1 MARVRACGL
10 CFLICLFIGAHAAR
24 GADVAEARA
33 SLYANYAQKLT
44 ELAAWCREH
53 QQPEAAEQL
62 HDWLPKRAPEQLT
75 LFLLPSADSDDD
87 AKDAQAEWRVRWQVL
102 RDAQADALFAL
113 AKQAIAEHRPSLAF
127 ELATEAVRENPLH
140 KLARR
145 VLGYVKL
152 RGVWRTPFEIK
163 QLSAGKFWHEQFGW
177 IPKLH
182 VARYEKGQRYYQGR
196 WLAAADEAALRTDVK
211 RGWRV
216 ESEHYVVTT
225 NHSLEEGISL
235 SRKLEAFYSIWQQVF
250 IGYLN
255 SEKELTAR
263 FEGGPARRDAKQ
275 HNVVYYRTREEYNDA
290 LRSSQPQIDITLGI
304 YFASAR
310 TAYFFAGKDQEPGT
324 LYHEAT
330 HQLFQETRPVIE
342 NVGRSQNFWMVEGI
356 ACYMESLTP
365 EASCYT
371 LGGPNSGR
379 MPAARHR
386 LLEDNFYVPL
396 AELVSFGME
405 TLQRDP
411 RIAKLYSQSSGL
423 TDFFMHDRAGR
434 YREPLVQY
442 LEAIYTGRA
451 TSGTLAELTKTSYPT
466 LDQQYRAFMSADPR
480 NETSQSDA
488 AR

>member
-10 CFLICLFIGAHAAR
+10 CFLAVFLIGARIAR
-24 GADVAEARA
+24 AADVVEARA
-33 SLYANYAQKLT
+33 SLYASYAKQLA
-44 ELAAWCREH
+44 ELAAWCQE
-53 QQPEAAEQL
+53 QKLPDAAEQL
-62 HDWLPKRAPEQLT
+62 SKWLPKREPEQLT
-75 LFLLPSADSDDD
+75 LFLLPGESDEPAED
-87 AKDAQAEWRVRWQVL
+87 AKAEWRVRWQKL
-102 RDAQADALFAL
+102 RDAQADALMDL
-113 AKQAIAEHRPSLAF
+113 AKQAISEHRPSLAF
-127 ELATEAVRENPLH
+127 ELATEAARENPDH

-152 RGVWRTPFEIK
+152 RDTWRTPFEIK
-163 QLSAGKFWHEQFGW
+163 QLGANKTWHEQFGW
-177 IPKLH
+177 IPKAH
-182 VARYEKGQRYYQGR
+182 VERYEKGQRYYQGR
-196 WLAAADEAALRTDVK
+196 WMSAADEAALRTDVK
-211 RGWRV
+211 RGWRI

-225 NHSLEEGISL
+225 NHSLEEGVRL

-250 IGYLN
+250 IGYLAT
-255 SEKELTAR
+255 EKELASR
-263 FEGGPARRDAKQ
+263 FEGKPTRRDAKQ
-275 HNVVYYRTREEYNDA
+275 HNVVYYRTREEYNAA

-330 HQLFQETRPVIE
+330 HQLFQETRPVVQD
-342 NVGRSQNFWMVEGI
+342 VGRAENFWIVEGI
-356 ACYMESLTP
+356 ACYMESLSP
-365 EASCYT
+365 EDGYYT
-371 LGGPNSGR
+371 LGGPNAGR

-396 AELVSFGME
+396 AQLVSFGVE

-434 YREPLVQY
+434 YREPLVRY
-442 LEAIYTGRA
+442 LETIYTGRA
-451 TSGTLAELTKTSYPT
+451 TTGTLAELTGTSYLS
-466 LDQQYRAFMSADPR
+466 LDEQYRAFMSADEPAK
-480 NETSQSDA
+480 TSQSDA